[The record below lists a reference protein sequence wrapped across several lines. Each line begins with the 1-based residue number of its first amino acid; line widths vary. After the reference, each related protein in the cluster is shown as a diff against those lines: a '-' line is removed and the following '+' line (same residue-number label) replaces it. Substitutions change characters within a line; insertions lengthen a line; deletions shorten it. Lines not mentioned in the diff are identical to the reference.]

1 MRFFSHL
8 TAFLGVLALVISSS
22 ELVAQRQGGP
32 GAAQGGPQSG
42 GRGRQVGAAETRDD
56 RERRSSQRP
65 AGTAVIRGRVVSAT
79 TGTPVRRA
87 SISAVYV
94 PERGIETGRNTQ
106 TDDNGAFE
114 FRDLPAGRWTL
125 RASKAGYIEQQFG
138 QRSAFAT
145 TDPIILADGQQFVAD
160 FRLSRGGAIAGR
172 VLDEFGEPL
181 AGANV
186 TALRIQNTAQ
196 GARTTRTG
204 TSVPSDD
211 NGAYR
216 IYNLPPGQYY
226 VSVNDPS
233 ARMVVFSPDGNLG
246 MVRVA
251 AEAAVVVSDRA
262 TPNTGETRTSY
273 APTYYPGTVTIAD
286 AEKITLGLGEEQPGI
301 NLSIIPAR
309 AARIAGRVMGS
320 NGQPVRATISL
331 QSRLGQAFSP
341 SGGRNGSGTDG
352 TFTLTNIPPGNYLL
366 NVLGPNVGAVPPEV
380 ASMPVIVD
388 GSDITGLTIVTG
400 SGAAI
405 QGTVVTDN
413 GMRLPDA
420 RIRVTA
426 ISAANSQASFTPR
439 GDVNSNGT
447 FELAGLL
454 GIYTFRFESLP
465 AGWTVKS
472 VTANGIDISDTAAE
486 FRPADRVSMRVE
498 LTDRVTQVTGTV
510 RADRPVKG
518 ATIVIFADDPSKWT
532 GTSRFVKTARL
543 AESGQFTVS
552 GLPPHQ
558 RYLAV
563 AVDFIEPDEPQN
575 PDFLQRAKSAAGAS
589 FSLSAGDQKVLEL
602 PLVVR

>member
-1 MRFFSHL
+1 MRFFSRF
-8 TAFLGVLALVISSS
+8 AVVLAVAAM
-22 ELVAQRQGGP
+22 VADGPARAQRQGGP
-32 GAAQGGPQSG
+32 GAAQSGPQSG
-42 GRGRQVGAAETRDD
+42 GRGRQGGAPETREG
-56 RERRSSQRP
+56 RGRGAQQR
-65 AGTAVIRGRVVSAT
+65 GTASIRGRVISAT

-87 SISAVYV
+87 AVAATYLN
-94 PERGIETGRNTQ
+94 ENGRSEGARNGQ

-114 FRDLPAGRWTL
+114 LRDLAAGRWTL
-125 RASKAGYIEQQFG
+125 RASKTGYIAQQFG

-145 TDPIILADGQQFVAD
+145 TDPIDLADGQQFVAD

-172 VLDEFGEPL
+172 VLDEFGDPL

-196 GARTTRTG
+196 GVKTARTG

-233 ARMVVFSPDGNLG
+233 AARMVVLSPDGNSAVHIETADTFVTAG
-246 MVRVA
+246 RVA
-251 AEAAVVVSDRA
+251 L
-262 TPNTGETRTSY
+262 TMGENRTSY
-273 APTYYPGTVTIAD
+273 APTYYPGTVTVAD
-286 AEKITLGLGEEQPGI
+286 AQRITLGLGEEQSGI

-320 NGQPVRATISL
+320 NGQPIRATISL
-331 QSRLGQAFSP
+331 LSQSHLGQAFSP
-341 SGGRNGSGTDG
+341 TGGRNGSGTDG
-352 TFTLTNIPPGNYLL
+352 TFALTNIPPGSYLL
-366 NVLGPNVGAVPPEV
+366 NVLGPSVGATPPEV
-380 ASMPVIVD
+380 ASMPLVVD

-400 SGAAI
+400 SGAAV
-405 QGTVVTDN
+405 QGTVLSDN
-413 GMRLPDA
+413 GMKLPDA

-426 ISAANSQASFTPR
+426 VPAESSQATFMPR
-439 GDVNSNGT
+439 GDVNTNGT

-454 GIYTFRFESLP
+454 GVYNFRFESLP

-472 VTANGIDISDTAAE
+472 VTANGIDISDIAAE

-510 RADRPVKG
+510 RSDRSVKG
-518 ATIVIFADDPSKWT
+518 GTVVVFADDPSKWT
-532 GTSRFVKTARL
+532 GASRFVKTVRL
-543 AESGQFTVS
+543 TDTGQFTIS

-575 PDFLQRAKSAAGAS
+575 PEFLQRAKTAAATS
-589 FSLSAGDQKVLEL
+589 FSLSAGEQKAFEL
-602 PLVVR
+602 PMVVR

>member
-1 MRFFSHL
+1 MRFFTRSAFVL
-8 TAFLGVLALVISSS
+8 TIAALVADGPAI
-22 ELVAQRQGGP
+22 VAQRQGGP
-32 GAAQGGPQSG
+32 GAQGGSQSG
-42 GRGRQVGAAETRDD
+42 GRGRQGDAPAPRDD
-56 RERRSSQRP
+56 NRERGRSPQLPVGS
-65 AGTAVIRGRVVSAT
+65 AVIRGRVVSAT
-79 TGTPVRRA
+79 TGAAVRRA
-87 SISAVYV
+87 AIVAVYV
-94 PERGIETGRNTQ
+94 PERGVESVRNAQ
-106 TDDNGAFE
+106 SDDNGTFE

-125 RASKAGYIEQQFG
+125 RASKTGYIEQQFG

-145 TDPIILADGQQFVAD
+145 TDPIVLADGQQFVAD

-196 GARTTRTG
+196 GVRTTRTG

-233 ARMVVFSPDGNLG
+233 ARMVVISPDGN
-246 MVRVA
+246 
-251 AEAAVVVSDRA
+251 AAVHIEADTIVSAARVTLA
-262 TPNTGETRTSY
+262 SGESRTSY

-320 NGQPVRATISL
+320 NGQPIRATVSL

-352 TFTLTNIPPGNYLL
+352 TFTLTNIPPGSYVL
-366 NVLGPNVGAVPPEV
+366 NVLGPNVGAAPPEV
-380 ASMPVIVD
+380 ATIPIVVD

-405 QGTVVTDN
+405 QGTIVTDN
-413 GMRLPDA
+413 GMKLPEA

-426 ISAANSQASFTPR
+426 APAANAPASFTPR

-454 GIYTFRFESLP
+454 GVYTFRFESLP
-465 AGWTVKS
+465 AGWAVKS
-472 VTANGIDISDTAAE
+472 ITANGIDISDTLAE

-510 RADRPVKG
+510 RSDRPVKG
-518 ATIVIFADDPSKWT
+518 ATVVIFADDPTKWT

-543 AESGQFTVS
+543 ADTGQFTVS

-558 RYLAV
+558 RYLAI
-563 AVDFIEPDEPQN
+563 ALDFIEPDEPQN
-575 PDFLQRAKSAAGAS
+575 PDFLQRAKATAATS

-602 PLVVR
+602 PLVMR

>member
-8 TAFLGVLALVISSS
+8 TVFLCVLALAISSS

-32 GAAQGGPQSG
+32 GAQGWTQSG
-42 GRGRQVGAAETRDD
+42 GRGRQGGAPAPRDD
-56 RERRSSQRP
+56 RERGRSPQLP
-65 AGTAVIRGRVVSAT
+65 LGTAVIRGRVVSAT

-87 SISAVYV
+87 SVFAVYV
-94 PERGIETGRNTQ
+94 PERGTEAGRNAQ
-106 TDDNGAFE
+106 TDDNGVFE

-125 RASKAGYIEQQFG
+125 RASKTGYIDQQFG

-145 TDPIILADGQQFVAD
+145 TDPIVLADGQQYVAD

-186 TALRIQNTAQ
+186 TALRIQNTTQ
-196 GARTTRTG
+196 GVRTTRTG

-233 ARMVVFSPDGNLG
+233 AAKMIVFSPDGNAG
-246 MVRVA
+246 IEAQINFVAERVTL
-251 AEAAVVVSDRA
+251 V
-262 TPNTGETRTSY
+262 PGETRTSY

-286 AEKITLGLGEEQPGI
+286 AQRITLGLGEEQTGI

-309 AARIAGRVMGS
+309 AARIAGRVMSS
-320 NGQPVRATISL
+320 NGQPMRATISL
-331 QSRLGQAFSP
+331 HSRLGQAFSP
-341 SGGRNGSGTDG
+341 GGGRNGSGTDG
-352 TFTLTNIPPGNYLL
+352 SFTLTNIPPGNYVL
-366 NVLGPNVGAVPPEV
+366 NVLGPNIGATPPEV
-380 ASMPVIVD
+380 ASMPIVVD

-400 SGAAI
+400 SGAAV
-405 QGTVVTDN
+405 QGTVVSDN
-413 GMRLPDA
+413 GMKLPDA

-426 ISAANSQASFTPR
+426 VPADGSQASFTPR

-454 GIYTFRFESLP
+454 GVYTFRFESLP

-472 VTANGIDISDTAAE
+472 VSANGIDISDTAAE

-510 RADRPVKG
+510 RSDRPVKG
-518 ATIVIFADDPSKWT
+518 ATVVIFADDPSKWT

-543 AESGQFTVS
+543 SDSGQFTVS

-575 PDFLQRAKSAAGAS
+575 PDFLQRAKTVAGTS
-589 FSLSAGDQKVLEL
+589 FSLSAGDQKVVEL
-602 PLVVR
+602 SLVVR

>member
-1 MRFFSHL
+1 MRFFTRFAFVL
-8 TAFLGVLALVISSS
+8 TIAALVADGPAIA
-22 ELVAQRQGGP
+22 AQRQGGP
-32 GAAQGGPQSG
+32 GAQPQSG
-42 GRGRQVGAAETRDD
+42 GRGRQGGAPAPRDD
-56 RERRSSQRP
+56 RQRGRSP
-65 AGTAVIRGRVVSAT
+65 ELPMGTAVIRGRVVSAT
-79 TGTPVRRA
+79 TGTALRRA
-87 SISAVYV
+87 SIVAVQV
-94 PERGIETGRNTQ
+94 NEGGREAGRNAQ
-106 TDDNGAFE
+106 TDDSGAFE

-125 RASKAGYIEQQFG
+125 RASKTGYIEQQFG

-145 TDPIILADGQQFVAD
+145 TDPIVLTDGQQFVAD

-196 GARTTRTG
+196 GVRTTRTG

-233 ARMVVFSPDGNLG
+233 ARMVAISPDGN
-246 MVRVA
+246 
-251 AEAAVVVSDRA
+251 AAVRIEAETIVSAARVVLTS
-262 TPNTGETRTSY
+262 GESRTSY

-286 AEKITLGLGEEQPGI
+286 AQRITLGLGEEQPGV

-320 NGQPVRATISL
+320 NGQPIRATVSL
-331 QSRLGQAFSP
+331 QSRLGQAFGP

-352 TFTLTNIPPGNYLL
+352 TFTLTNIPPGSYVL
-366 NVLGPNVGAVPPEV
+366 NVLGPNVGAAPPEV
-380 ASMPVIVD
+380 ASIPIVVD

-405 QGTVVTDN
+405 QGTIVTDN
-413 GMRLPDA
+413 GMKLPDA

-426 ISAANSQASFTPR
+426 VAAASSQASFTPQV
-439 GDVNSNGT
+439 GVNSNGT

-454 GIYTFRFESLP
+454 GVYTFRFESLP

-472 VTANGIDISDTAAE
+472 ITANGIDISDTPAE
-486 FRPADRVSMRVE
+486 FRPADRVSMRIE

-510 RADRPVKG
+510 RSDRPVKG
-518 ATIVIFADDPSKWT
+518 ATVVIFADDPTKWT

-543 AESGQFTVS
+543 AETGQFTVS

-558 RYLAV
+558 RYLAI

-575 PDFLQRAKSAAGAS
+575 PDFLQRAKATAATS
-589 FSLSAGDQKVLEL
+589 FSLSAGDQKVVEL

>member
-1 MRFFSHL
+1 MRLCSRF
-8 TAFLGVLALVISSS
+8 AVALVAA
-22 ELVAQRQGGP
+22 LVVTEGPVLVGQRQGGA
-32 GAAQGGPQSG
+32 GAQGGPQSG
-42 GRGRQVGAAETRDD
+42 GRGRQGAPPAPRDDD
-56 RERRSSQRP
+56 RERGRRP
-65 AGTAVIRGRVVSAT
+65 QLPVGSAAIRGRVVSAT
-79 TGTPVRRA
+79 TGAAVRRA
-87 SISAVYV
+87 SIVAVYV
-94 PERGIETGRNTQ
+94 PERGVEAGRNAQ
-106 TDDNGAFE
+106 TDDNGTFE
-114 FRDLPAGRWTL
+114 FRNLPAGRWTL
-125 RASKAGYIEQQFG
+125 RASKTGYIEQQFG

-145 TDPIILADGQQFVAD
+145 TDPIVLAEGQQFVAD

-196 GARTTRTG
+196 GLKTARSG

-233 ARMVVFSPDGNLG
+233 ARMVIFSPDGNSG
-246 MVRVA
+246 AVRIE
-251 AEAAVVVSDRA
+251 AESVVVISDRA
-262 TPNTGETRTSY
+262 SGETRTSY

-286 AEKITLGLGEEQPGI
+286 AQRVTLGLGEEQQGI

-309 AARIAGRVMGS
+309 AARVTGRVIGS
-320 NGQPVRATISL
+320 NGQPVRAVISL
-331 QSRLGQAFSP
+331 QSRIGQSFNTG
-341 SGGRNGSGTDG
+341 GGRNGSGTDG
-352 TFTLTNIPPGNYLL
+352 TFTFTNIPPGSYLL
-366 NVLGPNVGAVPPEV
+366 NVLGPNVGATPPEV
-380 ASMPVIVD
+380 ASMPIVVD
-388 GSDITGLTIVTG
+388 GSDVTGLTIVTG

-405 QGTVVTDN
+405 QGTVITDN
-413 GMRLPDA
+413 GMKLPDA

-426 ISAANSQASFTPR
+426 VSAANSQASFTPR
-439 GDVNSNGT
+439 GEVNSNGT

-465 AGWTVKS
+465 AGWTIKS

-510 RADRPVKG
+510 RSDRPVKG
-518 ATIVIFADDPSKWT
+518 ATIVIFADDPAKWT

-543 AESGQFTVS
+543 TDSSQFTVS
-552 GLPPHQ
+552 GLPPHH

-575 PDFLQRAKSAAGAS
+575 PDFLQRAKTAAGTS
-589 FSLSAGDQKVLEL
+589 FSLSAGDRKVLEL